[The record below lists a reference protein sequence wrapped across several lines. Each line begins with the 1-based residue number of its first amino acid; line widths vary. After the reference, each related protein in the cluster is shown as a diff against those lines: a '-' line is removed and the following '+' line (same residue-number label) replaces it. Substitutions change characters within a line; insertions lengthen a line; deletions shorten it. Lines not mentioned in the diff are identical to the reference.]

1 MEWTIP
7 LNPSPGRRRPH
18 RNRPRPALA
27 DQITQDPALR
37 TLRSTTRGF
46 AFPVTVG
53 FLLWYL
59 LYVLLSSYAHGFMAA
74 TLFGSINV
82 ALLMGLL
89 QFVSTFAIAAWYARF
104 ANRRLDPIAED
115 LRHRHAAPTVAEQ
128 APRNATPQEAGE

>member
-1 MEWTIP
+1 MDHP
-7 LNPSPGRRRPH
+7 LQPGPSAGGDHTATAPGPVDH
-18 RNRPRPALA
+18 L
-27 DQITQDPALR
+27 IQDPALR

-59 LYVLLSSYAHGFMAA
+59 LYVLLSSYAHGFMAE
-74 TLFGSINV
+74 TLFGSVNV

-104 ANRRLDPIAED
+104 AHRRMDPIAEE
-115 LRHRHAAPTVAEQ
+115 LRLRHAASAAAEQ
-128 APRNATPQEAGE
+128 VARSATPQEAGE